1 MYLSYIQGGEP
12 RAAPSAGGGRA
23 GEGGAELHHAGVQ
36 RQLRHHAQVRG
47 TVDCRSLAD
56 THWGR
61 WTHQDFPDTEVII
74 NNDPDTGVEDGQ
86 DYAIWSITVPLTRED
101 VGVKVWVVKLML

>member
-1 MYLSYIQGGEP
+1 MLFLRSKTILITEILHNVVVYLSCIQGGEP

-47 TVDCRSLAD
+47 TVGSRSLAD
-56 THWGR
+56 TH
-61 WTHQDFPDTEVII
+61 
-74 NNDPDTGVEDGQ
+74 
-86 DYAIWSITVPLTRED
+86 
-101 VGVKVWVVKLML
+101 